1 MKAVVI
7 TQFGGPEVLC
17 VEERPRPEIQGNE
30 VLIQVKSAGVNRPDI
45 FQRKGNYSA
54 PQGVPADIP
63 GLEVAGMVTEIG
75 PEVVDI
81 QVGDRVMALVAG
93 AGYAEFVAADAGSCI
108 RLPEELSFEVAACLP
123 ENLFTVWHNVFQRGV
138 LSSGQRF
145 LVHGGAGGIGYTAIQ
160 LAKAFGAEVFTTVST
175 ADKEDFVRRCGA
187 DHVVRY
193 CEADFGEQWK
203 DADIDVVLDSIGGD
217 YFEKNIQVL
226 RTDGRLVYINA
237 TGGAKVQ
244 LNLVKLMQKRI
255 YLTGSTLRA
264 RDSAFKAGL
273 AREIEQKVLPL
284 LLDGRFKVQIDRV
297 FPLAEAAAAHAY
309 MDEGKHIGKLVLVV

>member
-1 MKAVVI
+1 MRAVVI
-7 TQFGGPEVLC
+7 TAPGGPEVLQLAD
-17 VEERPRPEIQGNE
+17 RPIPEVGEGQ
-30 VLIQVKSAGVNRPDI
+30 VLIEVRAAGINRPDI
-45 FQRKGNYSA
+45 FQRKGNYPA
-54 PQGVPADIP
+54 PQGVPADIL
-63 GLEVAGMVTEIG
+63 GLEVAGVVVEIG
-75 PEVVDI
+75 LGVLEV

-93 AGYAEFVAADAGSCI
+93 AGYAEFVTADAGSCI
-108 RLPEELSFEVAACLP
+108 RLPEGLAFEIAACLP
-123 ENLFTVWHNVFQRGV
+123 ENLFTVWHNVFQRGA
-138 LSSGQRF
+138 LSLGQRF
-145 LVHGGAGGIGYTAIQ
+145 LVHGGAGGIGYTAVQ

-175 ADKEDFVRRCGA
+175 AEKEDFVRRCGA

-193 CEADFGEQWK
+193 REVDFAAQWK

-264 RDSAFKAGL
+264 RDNAFKASL

-284 LLDGRFKVQIDRV
+284 LVDGRFKVEIDRT

-309 MDEGKHIGKLVLVV
+309 MDEGRHIGKLVLIA